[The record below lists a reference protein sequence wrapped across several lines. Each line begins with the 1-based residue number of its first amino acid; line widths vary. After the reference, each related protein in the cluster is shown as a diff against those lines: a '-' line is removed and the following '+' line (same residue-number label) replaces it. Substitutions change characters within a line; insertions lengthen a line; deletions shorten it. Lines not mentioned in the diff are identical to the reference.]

1 MGDVFYDMSNLS
13 KMNNVDDVKEKKITK
28 VEFDAAIEQVIK
40 EQMNDPDLKD
50 KGMGSLMLPLLTM
63 TIAAKMTRILFSEED

>member
-50 KGMGSLMLPLLTM
+50 KGMGSLMLPFLTM